1 MLKTIIHHYHHYQGT
16 IRWAGKNLKQIH
28 HKSFAQNVAVI
39 NQNYNLTKY
48 PIKVYDFVAF
58 GRIPYLKMLSSLSAD
73 DHQIIRQVLSQV
85 KISDLADKLVTQL
98 SGGQKQKVLI
108 AMALAQTTDTIILD
122 EPTTFLDLKN
132 QYELLE
138 MLKQLNHQKK
148 TIIAVLH
155 DLNQAITYSDQL
167 ILMKD
172 GQIYDYG
179 PPKEVINNDSLNAVF
194 NYQGKLVKTGKQVF
208 LSNIV

>member
-1 MLKTIIHHYHHYQGT
+1 M
-16 IRWAGKNLKQIH
+16 
-28 HKSFAQNVAVI
+28 AVI

-73 DHQIIRQVLSQV
+73 DHQIIRQALSQV